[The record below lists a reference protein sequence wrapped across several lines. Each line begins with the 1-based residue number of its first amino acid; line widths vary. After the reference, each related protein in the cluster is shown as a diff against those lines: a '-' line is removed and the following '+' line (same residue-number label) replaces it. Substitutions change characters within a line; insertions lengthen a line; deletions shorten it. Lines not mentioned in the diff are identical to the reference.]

1 MQEVLYNSFMNLS
14 SLPITYQKVIPEEY
28 IDIMGHVNVM
38 YYTHLFDTAT
48 YALFDLFGFS
58 ESYLHET
65 NNGSFAV
72 ENHTR
77 YLAEVRVGQAITIH
91 SRLLGFG
98 QSSVHFMNF
107 MQRDHDGAL
116 AATSEFVGLHVDM
129 QSRRTAHFPPEI
141 VDKIKVMLEN
151 HSQLDWDAP
160 VCGVMAAR

>member
-1 MQEVLYNSFMNLS
+1 MQEVLYNPFMNLS
-14 SLPITYQKVIPEEY
+14 DLPITHQKVIPEEY

-38 YYTHLFDTAT
+38 YYTHLFDAAT
-48 YALFDLFGFS
+48 YALFDLFGFG
-58 ESYLHET
+58 EDYLHET

-107 MQRDHDGAL
+107 MLRDHDGVL
-116 AATSEFVGLHVDM
+116 AATTEIIGLHIDM
-129 QSRRTAHFPPEI
+129 QSRKTAPFPPEI
-141 VDKIKVMLEN
+141 VDKLKVMLEN
-151 HSQLDWDAP
+151 HNQLDWDAP